1 MILTL
6 LIAILG
12 LYIVSCLV
20 PCRFKDGKYWKLK
33 FGTLSKTVVNHYCTA
48 TPTKVV
54 IFAVRAMSGAYALTA
69 FGWPLIR
76 ISYSAEHT
84 ELSLQWDS
92 LGLIPLLIYLVLMT
106 IMVCWYLWTQRYDDK
121 ANKDAH
127 DRMETSLDLIKTQ
140 IEHIPSQVKP
150 VIIENIQNAKKEIN
164 LLRLRSGL
172 SLLESL
178 REQAEKY
185 DCNTPETLAKI
196 TFWEANCLKY
206 SKMKTAVSKY
216 REAFGMYSSNPPR
229 EIIEGYIFA
238 LCYEGDTDLAHE
250 ITTKF
255 REGLAGSPWLY
266 MPAFLKAGDKLEF
279 INQSGITDSLLKRR
293 VIAES
298 LIFHQLRNEGLD
310 LSVFG
315 ITIDENLPLDFPNFS
330 IWLLQ
335 LSCSLQNFVSHQQY
349 QFLGEK
355 LATPESELLYRLS
368 ERFYQQGA
376 FREIKDILPDFELFY
391 AFTGYLHDR
400 QKHWI
405 HTLKNQLSSCHSKEF
420 AYQSTSFALFNS
432 GEKREAV
439 ALLASYDERCSEL
452 SWNLIFMEMVIGNY
466 ESIPTILSK
475 MIEKKQTE
483 IPIGG
488 CYPIINLVRLIPQK
502 FSELARQFSLHEP
515 EYDSL
520 FQNFID
526 FYNGEKS
533 RVELLICN
541 EDNAPS
547 QFRSFYVDVYVAAG
561 RIEEA
566 LLRVKNLLPHDSI
579 DGATY
584 TYVQLLEESGK
595 KIELLTFLKNLR
607 TKNIL
612 NVTFLMKELKL
623 ESEVHNHSAAIEI
636 CEDLQKLLPHDKN
649 MCYNKLFAYYNAGKI
664 PDDLDELI
672 PRAEQACISDEQ
684 IQNLFQILT
693 SYGRENEALDFL
705 YRKIHGSN
713 SQNLRDFYFQIHL
726 SRNEKFS
733 EIIEAEK
740 ITVEDGDYIEYTEG
754 KNLPKYSFVRHG
766 GRLSDLIGKQVGYSF
781 QLNQGLHYLTYT
793 LTGIHTKYFGLLREV
808 TDDIMNNQSKA
819 IRCFDFNDIKDN
831 PLEGLQKVVTASR
844 GTDEE
849 QYKKHINEVNIQYES
864 AKLPLFLT
872 RRVSSIA
879 DIYNLIFGG
888 AKIFQTPFQ
897 KFALRGIEMS
907 DLKDLHMVLDISSLV
922 LLHAICIKFNIEV
935 REKFVIGQ
943 RVYDYIKENIEAI
956 KRDSVLHTCDI
967 AAINNLKQFVHKGT
981 IEDYF
986 NLINVLYSLM
996 DWINK
1001 HCEIVVVEEYLE
1013 RSESVDNPVL
1023 ETVIETMLLAQR
1035 ENSFLI
1041 TEDFWMQNIADSTTK
1056 INLEYFLR
1064 SEYSISAGHISEYFT
1079 ALNYYG
1085 HCLTTDYIISNINAR
1100 VKGNDPDY
1108 KGFLKHI
1115 EKNPYVINQVVPI
1128 AIKLLGGVVSVP
1140 LIASLRDIFYTI
1152 FRGLGYELSNY
1163 IMGQLST
1170 RPMPQLVK
1178 EIILRAYI
1186 KYVSNHLVLFANGDM
1201 ADDNGLII

>member
-1 MILTL
+1 
-6 LIAILG
+6 
-12 LYIVSCLV
+12 
-20 PCRFKDGKYWKLK
+20 
-33 FGTLSKTVVNHYCTA
+33 
-48 TPTKVV
+48 
-54 IFAVRAMSGAYALTA
+54 
-69 FGWPLIR
+69 
-76 ISYSAEHT
+76 
-84 ELSLQWDS
+84 
-92 LGLIPLLIYLVLMT
+92 
-106 IMVCWYLWTQRYDDK
+106 
-121 ANKDAH
+121 
-127 DRMETSLDLIKTQ
+127 
-140 IEHIPSQVKP
+140 
-150 VIIENIQNAKKEIN
+150 
-164 LLRLRSGL
+164 
-172 SLLESL
+172 
-178 REQAEKY
+178 
-185 DCNTPETLAKI
+185 
-196 TFWEANCLKY
+196 
-206 SKMKTAVSKY
+206 
-216 REAFGMYSSNPPR
+216 
-229 EIIEGYIFA
+229 
-238 LCYEGDTDLAHE
+238 
-250 ITTKF
+250 
-255 REGLAGSPWLY
+255 
-266 MPAFLKAGDKLEF
+266 
-279 INQSGITDSLLKRR
+279 
-293 VIAES
+293 
-298 LIFHQLRNEGLD
+298 
-310 LSVFG
+310 
-315 ITIDENLPLDFPNFS
+315 
-330 IWLLQ
+330 
-335 LSCSLQNFVSHQQY
+335 
-349 QFLGEK
+349 
-355 LATPESELLYRLS
+355 
-368 ERFYQQGA
+368 
-376 FREIKDILPDFELFY
+376 
-391 AFTGYLHDR
+391 
-400 QKHWI
+400 
-405 HTLKNQLSSCHSKEF
+405 
-420 AYQSTSFALFNS
+420 
-432 GEKREAV
+432 
-439 ALLASYDERCSEL
+439 
-452 SWNLIFMEMVIGNY
+452 
-466 ESIPTILSK
+466 

-483 IPIGG
+483 IPVGG

-520 FQNFID
+520 FRNFID

-533 RVELLICN
+533 RVEFLICN

-561 RIEEA
+561 RIEDA

-584 TYVQLLEESGK
+584 TYVQLLEENGK

-636 CEDLQKLLPHDKN
+636 CENLQKLLPHDKN
-649 MCYNKLFAYYNAGKI
+649 VCYNKLFAYYNAGKI

-705 YRKIHGSN
+705 YRKIHGCN

-726 SRNEKFS
+726 SRNGKFS

-754 KNLPKYSFVRHG
+754 ENLPKYSFVRNG
-766 GRLSDLIGKQVGYSF
+766 GRLSDFIGKQVGYSF

-831 PLEGLQKVVTASR
+831 PLEGLQKVVTAYR
-844 GTDEE
+844 GTNEE
-849 QYKKHINEVNIQYES
+849 QYKKHINEINVQYES

-872 RRVSSIA
+872 RHVSSIS

-897 KFALRGIEMS
+897 KFELRGIEMS

-922 LLHAICIKFNIEV
+922 LLHAICIKFNIGV
-935 REKFVIGQ
+935 REQFVIGQ

-956 KRDSVLHTCDI
+956 RRDSVLHTCDI
-967 AAINNLKQFVHKGT
+967 AAIDNLKQFVHKGT
-981 IEDYF
+981 IEDHF

-1041 TEDFWMQNIADSTTK
+1041 TEDFWMQNVADSTTK

-1079 ALNYYG
+1079 DLNYYG
-1085 HCLTTDYIISNINAR
+1085 HCLTTDYIISNINGR
-1100 VKGNDPDY
+1100 VKGNDIDY

-1128 AIKLLGGVVSVP
+1128 AIELLGGVVSVP